1 LKKIKTIIIG
11 LGNIGLNYDY
21 NLSDSFVLTHSRAID
36 RNSSFKILSGIDKD
50 KKQLLKFSN
59 RYQCPGFKSLSK
71 FNQLNKNIIVDLVII
86 SVLENQHLIMI
97 KQVFKYYKPKVIL
110 CEKPLGANIIEAK
123 SIVSLC
129 EKNQTKLFINYTRN
143 TDHNFKYLVKFLK
156 KKTEGVV
163 RYRKSF
169 IKNAS
174 HFLALFRAVL
184 GKITLIK
191 KNNLSNYTVHF
202 KHGILIFKSEKKKDM
217 QNTYELENKDY
228 KFALRNKSF
237 LVFNKKTKKIKVKK
251 KIDAKNNEKVIL
263 NIENYFK
270 KKRNNLVNSNIALE
284 LWNTMKRIK

>member
-21 NLSDSFVLTHSRAID
+21 NLSDSFILTHARAID
-36 RNSSFKILSGIDKD
+36 RNSSFKILCGIDKD

-59 RYQCPGFKSLSK
+59 KYQCPGFKSLSK
-71 FNQLNKNIIVDLVII
+71 FNQLNKTIIVDFVII
-86 SVLENQHLIMI
+86 SVKENSHLITI

-110 CEKPLGANIIEAK
+110 CEKPLGANGIDAE
-123 SIVSLC
+123 SIVNLC

-143 TDHNFKYLVKFLK
+143 TDYNFKYLVKFLK
-156 KKTEGVV
+156 KKTDGVV

-174 HFLALFRAVL
+174 HFLALFRVVL
-184 GKITLIK
+184 GKVTLIK
-191 KNNLSNYTVHF
+191 KNKLSNYSVHF
-202 KHGILIFKSEKKKDM
+202 KNGILIFKSEKKKEM

-228 KFALRNKSF
+228 KFVLNNKYF
-237 LVFNKKTKKIKVKK
+237 LIFNKKTKKIKVKN
-251 KIDAKNNEKVIL
+251 KIDTKNNQQVIWH
-263 NIENYFK
+263 IENYFK

-284 LWNTMKRIK
+284 LWNTMKKIK